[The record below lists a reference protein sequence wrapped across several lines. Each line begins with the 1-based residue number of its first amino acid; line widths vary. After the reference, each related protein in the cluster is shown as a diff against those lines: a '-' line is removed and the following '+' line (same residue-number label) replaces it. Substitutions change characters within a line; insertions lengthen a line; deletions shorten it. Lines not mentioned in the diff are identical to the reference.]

1 MILEI
6 SNLKKS
12 YKQVNKELIVLDELN
27 FSINEPKTI
36 AILGKSGSGK
46 STFLSLLGGLD
57 LPDTG
62 DIKIANDSL
71 LKKSEK
77 ELSLFRSKHIG
88 IIFQEFHLLKN
99 FTALENV
106 MLPLEIFNDKDAM
119 EKAKKAL
126 ELVELNERAD
136 HFPHELSGG
145 ECQRVAIAR
154 AIVTEPNII
163 LADEPSGNLDNET
176 GDNVM
181 NMIFELCK
189 KINQTLILVT
199 HDKELASKC
208 DEIYELK
215 NRKLE
220 RL

>member
-6 SNLKKS
+6 NSLTKS
-12 YKQVNKELIVLDELN
+12 YKQINKELVVLKNLDFKIE
-27 FSINEPKTI
+27 EPKTL

-46 STFLSLLGGLD
+46 STLLSLLGGLD
-57 LPDTG
+57 NADEG
-62 DIKIANDSL
+62 SIKIADTPL
-71 LKKSEK
+71 EGMSEK
-77 ELSLFRSKHIG
+77 ELAIFRSAHIG

-106 MLPLEIFNDKDAM
+106 MLPLEILKDTHAK
-119 EKAKKAL
+119 EKALNAL
-126 ELVELNERAD
+126 SLVGLSERHQ

-176 GDNVM
+176 GESVM
-181 NMIFELCK
+181 SMIFELCEK
-189 KINQTLILVT
+189 LKQTLILVT
-199 HDKELASKC
+199 HDRDLASKC

-215 NRKLE
+215 NKTLE
-220 RL
+220 KQ

>member
-12 YKQVNKELIVLDELN
+12 YKQVNKELIVLEKLD
-27 FSINEPKTI
+27 FSIEQPKTI

-46 STFLSLLGGLD
+46 STLLSLLGGLD
-57 LPDTG
+57 TPDSG
-62 DIKIANDSL
+62 DIKIADHSL
-71 LKKSEK
+71 LAKNEK
-77 ELSLFRSKHIG
+77 DLAIFRSKHIG

-106 MLPLEIFNDKDAM
+106 MLPLEIFGDPKAMDKAQ
-119 EKAKKAL
+119 KAL
-126 ELVELNERAD
+126 ELVELKERAD

-145 ECQRVAIAR
+145 ESQRVAIAR

-176 GDNVM
+176 GDTVM
-181 NMIFELCK
+181 NMIFALCK

-199 HDKELASKC
+199 HDKELATRC
-208 DEIYELK
+208 DEVYELK
-215 NRKLE
+215 NKRLE
-220 RL
+220 KQ